1 MISRPGRRP
10 AADGGPAADNN
21 NSNRPMKRT
30 LYILISLL
38 SVCAL
43 AMPPQDDKTAAKR
56 PAPKA
61 QPKLVADDEPIPDSL
76 LHPRWKIK
84 KTAPVVVED
93 LDSSA
98 IDLKMPDNIR
108 QQVEYDDSLDMY
120 LIGSKIGDT
129 YLNAP
134 VLMTPEEYR
143 KWSERRIERLSLHFL
158 YSSGVMSTGALR

>member
-1 MISRPGRRP
+1 MSHFAGRFANMISRPGRGP

-84 KTAPVVVED
+84 KTAPVVVKT
-93 LDSSA
+93 STRRPSTSRC
-98 IDLKMPDNIR
+98 PTT
-108 QQVEYDDSLDMY
+108 S
-120 LIGSKIGDT
+120 GSRWSM
-129 YLNAP
+129 
-134 VLMTPEEYR
+134 MTR
-143 KWSERRIERLSLHFL
+143 
-158 YSSGVMSTGALR
+158 STCIS